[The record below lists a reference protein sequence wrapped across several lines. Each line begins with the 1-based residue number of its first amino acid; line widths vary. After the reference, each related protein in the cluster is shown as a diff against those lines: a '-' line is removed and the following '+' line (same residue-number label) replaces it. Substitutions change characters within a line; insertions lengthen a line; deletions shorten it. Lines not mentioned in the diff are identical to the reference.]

1 MWKLYPL
8 FRRPDCKLGNEISK
22 NFILFITI
30 MLYMLILSTKM
41 TKTACL
47 KNSIFQNY
55 SGQSFFF
62 LSYFFPLWNAIF
74 IIVIRSNDL
83 YLLAFSFKSVVYFDE
98 LPAKFVR
105 AARLIASLYAK
116 CNINLICMNSYFG
129 SDKAFDCRL
138 HGFHYLQINQK
149 SLLPK

>member
-1 MWKLYPL
+1 
-8 FRRPDCKLGNEISK
+8 
-22 NFILFITI
+22 

-62 LSYFFPLWNAIF
+62 FFLPIFPFLFFPLWNAIF

-83 YLLAFSFKSVVYFDE
+83 YLLAFSFKSVVYFDD
-98 LPAKFVR
+98 LPAKFIR
-105 AARLIASLYAK
+105 ATRLIASLYAK